1 MATYYIYFM
10 TSTKNTT
17 LYIGVTN
24 DLKRRIMEH
33 QQGRNKGFTKKYNLD
48 KLVYYE
54 EFPAITLAITREKR
68 LKGWRRDWKN
78 KLISSSNPEWDDLY
92 DSLF

>member
-10 TSTKNTT
+10 TSNKNTT

-24 DLKRRIMEH
+24 DLKRRLLEH
-33 QQGRNKGFTKKYNLD
+33 REGRNKGFTKRYGLH

-54 EFPAITLAITREKR
+54 EFPAISLAITREKR
-68 LKGWRRDWKN
+68 LKGWKRAWKN
-78 KLISSSNPEWDDLY
+78 NLISSSNPNWNDLGI
-92 DSLF
+92 DFL